1 MLRNLLIGFE
11 VVLLTIHIIMAVYSC
26 VVHFICKKKCN
37 KKRNSECLN
46 CNKDNNCIWGKLYR
60 MIPYTNS
67 PIEKDI
73 VKMERLIDNLEAQSE
88 KEAHS

>member
-1 MLRNLLIGFE
+1 MFRNIMTGIE
-11 VVLLTIHIIMAVYSC
+11 VVLLAINLIMAVYSC

-37 KKRNSECLN
+37 KKRHSECLN

-67 PIEKDI
+67 LIEEDI
-73 VKMERLIDNLEAQSE
+73 IKMEKLIDKINEQSKSE
-88 KEAHS
+88 IQS